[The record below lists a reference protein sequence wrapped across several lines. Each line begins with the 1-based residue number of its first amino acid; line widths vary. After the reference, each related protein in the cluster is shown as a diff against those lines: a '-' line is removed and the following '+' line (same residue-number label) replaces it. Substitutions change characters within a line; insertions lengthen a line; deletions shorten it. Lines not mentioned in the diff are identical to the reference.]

1 MTASTCRSCGTQLR
15 PSAKF
20 CDECGTPTATT
31 ATAEYKQVTV
41 LFADVVRSMELAA
54 AVDPERLRD
63 IITEL
68 FSRSTDVVCHYGGT
82 VDKFTGDGVMALFGA
97 PTALEDHAIRACL
110 AALDIHREAG
120 LLAQEVKRRDGITL
134 DLRVGLNSGRVIAGA
149 VGSGPLSYTA
159 IGEQV
164 GMAQRMESAAPPGG
178 VMLSESTARLV
189 ERSAVLGE
197 TELVRIKGRDDPVAA
212 RRLLRVE
219 PQRADRVAAS
229 LVGRRWEMTA
239 LDGMLERVLQGRGA
253 VVALTGPAGIGKS
266 RLAAEFAAIAARR
279 GVEVFT
285 VRAESHATDIPF
297 TVVTRPLRSVTG
309 VRDLDAESAR
319 AKLDTEAIDADEQD
333 RLLLDDLLEIRN
345 PAPRC
350 RRSIQMPVSAA

>member
-1 MTASTCRSCGTQLR
+1 MQLR

-31 ATAEYKQVTV
+31 ASAEYKQVTV

-63 IITEL
+63 IMTEL

-82 VDKFTGDGVMALFGA
+82 VDRFTGDGVMALFGA

-253 VVALTGPAGIGKS
+253 VVALTGPAGIGKT
-266 RLAAEFAAIAARR
+266 RLAAEFAAIAPRR

-297 TVVTRPLRSVTG
+297 TVVTRLLRSVTG

-345 PAPRC
+345 PPPRC

>member
-1 MTASTCRSCGTQLR
+1 MQLR

-31 ATAEYKQVTV
+31 ASAEYKQVTV

-63 IITEL
+63 IMTEL

-189 ERSAVLGE
+189 GRSAVLGE
-197 TELVRIKGRDDPVAA
+197 TELVRIKDATI
-212 RRLLRVE
+212 RLLRGGCFGLSRSG
-219 PQRADRVAAS
+219 PIGLRQAWSA
-229 LVGRRWEMTA
+229 
-239 LDGMLERVLQGRGA
+239 GA
-253 VVALTGPAGIGKS
+253 GK
-266 RLAAEFAAIAARR
+266 
-279 GVEVFT
+279 
-285 VRAESHATDIPF
+285 
-297 TVVTRPLRSVTG
+297 
-309 VRDLDAESAR
+309 
-319 AKLDTEAIDADEQD
+319 
-333 RLLLDDLLEIRN
+333 
-345 PAPRC
+345 
-350 RRSIQMPVSAA
+350 